1 MDNPFNGAKTY
12 LVIPLFYTTFI
23 TFTFDSKSPLN
34 NFLSIFKLEPLNTFL
49 NIISIENEVFRG
61 KMMSKKEKQEKLKHT
76 KTENKSCDCGCR
88 GLNRNIRN
96 E

>member
-1 MDNPFNGAKTY
+1 MDNPFKGAKTY
-12 LVIPLFYTTFI
+12 LIIPLFYTTFL

-34 NFLSIFKLEPLNTFL
+34 NFLSIFKLETLNTL
-49 NIISIENEVFRG
+49 LLIISMENEVLGG
-61 KMMSKKEKQEKLKHT
+61 KMMSRKEAQIKVKHT

-88 GLNRNIRN
+88 GLNRNIHN